1 MPGILADVNVL
12 GHAQVLLQLMQE
24 GYRTEIWAWLNY
36 QIASLADLGLA
47 ADASDRIIWQ
57 KCQNQRLILV
67 TANRNEKDPNSLG
80 VAIRELNR
88 LDSLPVIT
96 LANSERILKDR
107 AYAEL
112 VADRLLEYLFDIDKH
127 LGTGRVF
134 VP

>member
-1 MPGILADVNVL
+1 VPGILADVNVL
-12 GHAQVLLQLMQE
+12 GHVQVLLQLMQG
-24 GYRTEIWAWLNY
+24 GYRAEIWAWLNY

-47 ADASDRIIWQ
+47 SDASDRIIWQ
-57 KCQNQRLILV
+57 KCQDQRFILI
-67 TANRNEKDPNSLG
+67 TANRNEKDPDSLG
-80 VAIRELNR
+80 VAIREQNR

-107 AYAEL
+107 AYAEV
-112 VADRLLEYLFDIDKH
+112 VADRLLEYLFEIDKH